1 MFGRKEQTYNSG
13 EHIISDLFWPILILL
28 SIAKTKNHNHDDFY
42 SRGTIMFTCKTCPAG
57 SNTHTNDYTNR
68 LSCYPCDYD
77 MCRQCVANR
86 WGPEALVFTEDDG
99 RLGFGR
105 SAILERHRCV
115 RAACPKLFVMRLRV
129 RAPSAQSIKKLLTV
143 LTVDH

>member
-1 MFGRKEQTYNSG
+1 
-13 EHIISDLFWPILILL
+13 
-28 SIAKTKNHNHDDFY
+28 
-42 SRGTIMFTCKTCPAG
+42 MFTCKTCPAG
-57 SNTHTNDYTNR
+57 SNTHTNDFTNR

-105 SAILERHRCV
+105 SAVFERHRSV
-115 RAACPKLFVMRLRV
+115 DEMRDSRNLGSTISKSGDV
-129 RAPSAQSIKKLLTV
+129 S
-143 LTVDH
+143 VDVIL

>member
-1 MFGRKEQTYNSG
+1 MNR
-13 EHIISDLFWPILILL
+13 
-28 SIAKTKNHNHDDFY
+28 DDFH

-57 SNTHTNDYTNR
+57 SNTHINDFTNR

-105 SAILERHRCV
+105 SAILERHR
-115 RAACPKLFVMRLRV
+115 
-129 RAPSAQSIKKLLTV
+129 
-143 LTVDH
+143 